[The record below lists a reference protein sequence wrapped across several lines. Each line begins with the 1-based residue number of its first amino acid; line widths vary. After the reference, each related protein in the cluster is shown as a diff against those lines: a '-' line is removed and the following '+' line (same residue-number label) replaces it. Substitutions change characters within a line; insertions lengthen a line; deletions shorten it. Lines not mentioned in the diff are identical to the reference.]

1 MRTTEH
7 TQPHS
12 HPGADIRPFP
22 RLVRVPE
29 DSRREPYPERAPG
42 VGYGNSSGYASER
55 RYARG
60 WNGQPLFRCG

>member
-1 MRTTEH
+1 MTTV
-7 TQPHS
+7 TS
-12 HPGADIRPFP
+12 TP
-22 RLVRVPE
+22 RSFVPE
-29 DSRREPYPERAPG
+29 FRPGIRTAPAPQGSRREPYPERAPG